1 MRFFRLIQQ
10 SASHVYHSALPLS
23 PRSSTFPSRTFCE
36 KIKIAGFDG
45 RPDAWGV
52 VLRTIT
58 AKSKRFTRMTA
69 FGDRIA
75 AVCDDR
81 TIEIYDST
89 TGILRL
95 SLKPEDRVQAIRG
108 SPDGSVL
115 FCAHKSPSVTA
126 WDMQTGGV
134 VRTFVLERNAE
145 DVAVSWGGH
154 YLACGSSEGSVEVW
168 EVVNTIEGSSIWSC
182 SPATHFCWLDPERLL
197 AVSTRTSV
205 RAWDVIAGTTLW
217 TFPTRPPVYHMI
229 YSHTL
234 RTLVAMARLSL
245 GNTITLI
252 DPSTGQSTPSLV
264 PQNLSCFTFSQTT
277 EELVCGMETHGLQI
291 FNVSTR
297 RWRHIEYPDTATSV
311 SSLPNGTITANF
323 VGSGVQLLN
332 LDGEYV
338 ASRQPTITAFTV
350 HAFDQD
356 RIIAI
361 LPPSR
366 DRIALLEL
374 ATMSELLTAPPL
386 GTHIIPPERTA
397 ILCASL
403 DNQMAACSF
412 KVKETELLQLWKFHD
427 ESPKWSMV
435 IEGLPS
441 VGGISP
447 SGARLATFFEVDN
460 QTCISVWDTRNGKL
474 EAQLRVDPIHPLDI
488 TFDSEKRF
496 YSHDDITRVPYVVTS
511 SLRNR
516 AFNAVPLLKSAIT
529 NNSINRREPLPL
541 IGGPQRGCYDV
552 DQTREWVVRDSERIC
567 WIPPGYIGSVQPSYW
582 WIGRSLVMV
591 GLDGNLRKFTFQ

>member
-23 PRSSTFPSRTFCE
+23 PRTSAFPSRTFCE

-45 RPDAWGV
+45 RPDTWGV

-58 AKSKRFTRMTA
+58 AKSKRFTCMTA

-75 AVCDDR
+75 AACDDR
-81 TIEIYDST
+81 TVDIYDST

-115 FCAHKSPSVTA
+115 FCAHKSPSITA

-134 VRTFVLERNAE
+134 VHTFVLERNAE
-145 DVAVSWGGH
+145 GVAVSSEGR
-154 YLACGSSEGSVEVW
+154 YLACGVSEGHVEVW
-168 EVVNTIEGSSIWSC
+168 DVINTTKDSPIWSY
-182 SPATHFCWLDPERLL
+182 SPATHFCWLDPETLL

-217 TFPTRPPVYHMI
+217 TIPTRPPVYHMI
-229 YSHTL
+229 YSHKLHTL
-234 RTLVAMARLSL
+234 AVMARLSL

-252 DPSTGQSTPSLV
+252 DPSTGESKPSLV
-264 PQNLSCFTFSQTT
+264 PKNLSCFTFSQTT
-277 EELVCGMETHGLQI
+277 NELVCGMETPGLQL
-291 FNVSTR
+291 FDVSKR
-297 RWRHIEYPDTATSV
+297 RWRHIEYPDTAKSV
-311 SSLPNGTITANF
+311 SSLPNGTVTADF
-323 VGSGVQLLN
+323 VDSGVQLLS

-338 ASRQPTITAFTV
+338 ASQQPTITAFTV
-350 HAFDQD
+350 RAFDQD

-374 ATMSELLTAPPL
+374 ATMSQLLTAPPL

-403 DNQMAACSF
+403 DNQMAVCSF
-412 KVKETELLQLWKFHD
+412 KVKGVELLQLWEFYG
-427 ESPKWSMV
+427 ESPKWSVV

-441 VGGISP
+441 IGGISP

-460 QTCISVWDTRNGKL
+460 QTCISLWDTRNGKL
-474 EAQLRVDPIHPLDI
+474 KAQLRADPIHPLDI
-488 TFDSEKRF
+488 TFDSDMRF
-496 YSHDDITRVPYVVTS
+496 YSYHDTTRVPYVVTS

-516 AFNAVPLLKSAIT
+516 AFNVVPLLKSTIP
-529 NNSINRREPLPL
+529 NNSITRREPLPL
-541 IGGPQRGCYDV
+541 IMAAQRGCYDV
-552 DQTREWVVRDSERIC
+552 DQTREWVIRDSERIC
-567 WIPPGYIGSVQPSYW
+567 WIPPEYIGSVQPSYW
-582 WIGRSLVMV
+582 WVGRSLVMV